1 MEQKKHAGSKAH
13 IEVFDETTGKH
24 LGTSLYNEIKINE
37 HFAKKRQEY
46 KSRELVLISIIR
58 FVEPF
63 KKAIF
68 VLSILHE
75 QTTAKVR
82 SKLVG

>member
-1 MEQKKHAGSKAH
+1 MNISR
-13 IEVFDETTGKH
+13 
-24 LGTSLYNEIKINE
+24 
-37 HFAKKRQEY
+37 KRQEY